1 MNHNIKPYTTEQW
14 CLHKNTS
21 VCKQTSL
28 FISCKTFSHYTVQPF
43 TRSTR
48 CTYWRYVCIILYKD
62 TQNCIAW
69 MYISIFAF
77 LTVYRVYRV
86 RENVYRDKYK
96 SMCRQN
102 RISVI
107 VCLEKA
113 INVYL
118 SNQRLL
124 HNVCITYQNVK
135 QLYIVH
141 WTNLIATCWL
151 FLVLNKIVL
160 LNRISCLF
168 ACRNNLVSKLVCHNL
183 NWKNNSIMKIADV
196 LYNM

>member
-1 MNHNIKPYTTEQW
+1 MNHNIKSYTTEQW
-14 CLHKNTS
+14 CLHKIQACVNKHPS
-21 VCKQTSL
+21 SYPVKH
-28 FISCKTFSHYTVQPF
+28 SHTLLYSHP
-43 TRSTR
+43 STR
-48 CTYWRYVCIILYKD
+48 YMYWRYMCNILYKG

-86 RENVYRDKYK
+86 RETVYRDKYK

-107 VCLEKA
+107 VCLEQA

-135 QLYIVH
+135 LLYIVH

-160 LNRISCLF
+160 LNRIWCLF
-168 ACRNNLVSKLVCHNL
+168 FCENNWFV
-183 NWKNNSIMKIADV
+183 II
-196 LYNM
+196 